1 LDASLL
7 SWPESDPGDFKFISI
22 FGGSLGRYQKFL
34 ESFGLC
40 FVGVGAW
47 WGSIACLGLVGCW
60 ACMYSLMLDSPF
72 AGRRRMAAPKK
83 KTEERQDLWIE
94 KLIRGLIAVARNVPQ
109 ARVALYQLIRDLTL
123 EIGR

>member
-1 LDASLL
+1 
-7 SWPESDPGDFKFISI
+7 
-22 FGGSLGRYQKFL
+22 
-34 ESFGLC
+34 
-40 FVGVGAW
+40 
-47 WGSIACLGLVGCW
+47 
-60 ACMYSLMLDSPF
+60 
-72 AGRRRMAAPKK
+72 MAAPKK

>member
-1 LDASLL
+1 
-7 SWPESDPGDFKFISI
+7 
-22 FGGSLGRYQKFL
+22 
-34 ESFGLC
+34 
-40 FVGVGAW
+40 
-47 WGSIACLGLVGCW
+47 
-60 ACMYSLMLDSPF
+60 MYSLMLDSPF